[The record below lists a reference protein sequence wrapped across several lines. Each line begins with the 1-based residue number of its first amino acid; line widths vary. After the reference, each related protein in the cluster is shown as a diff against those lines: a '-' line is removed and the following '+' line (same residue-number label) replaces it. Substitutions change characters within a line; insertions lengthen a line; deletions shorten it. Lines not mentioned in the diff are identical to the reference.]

1 MRTGSIT
8 LHPENFCLKC
18 VVLQFQ
24 GDTPSALGSHFDEL
38 MRHVNSLRNDTIEM
52 VLTILRT
59 LCKIGGQAQS
69 TPAQQEVC
77 SNHNCASR
85 PNCKLYS
92 YVKGIGV
99 DTL

>member
-1 MRTGSIT
+1 MWRTSV
-8 LHPENFCLKC
+8 LKG

-24 GDTPSALGSHFDEL
+24 GDTPSALGSQFDEL

-69 TPAQQEVC
+69 SPAQQEVRC
-77 SNHNCASR
+77 NRACASR
-85 PNCKLYS
+85 WKLQVIPTAERKYC
-92 YVKGIGV
+92 
-99 DTL
+99 